1 MARRAITAGVAIAG
15 ILLGVAPSAVAAATH
30 SGLRRVT
37 YLGYSFQVPRDWQ
50 VIDLSSHQPTCVR
63 FDRHVV
69 YVGSPSANQACPSQ
83 VVGTTE
89 AMVIAPNSQNVAP
102 ASIENSI
109 ARQISVVTRRL
120 EITATFGLHP
130 AVIDRILSSAHLTPP
145 VANATGTAAASA
157 DGSAGS
163 THASGGTQNP
173 QVSSAPPGITNF
185 RGSGF
190 DTCTAPSQA
199 AMTAWRRRSPYGAVG
214 IYIGGSD
221 KACAQPN
228 LTASWVKNEAA
239 QGWHFIPLY
248 VGPQAAFGELAKASG
263 RQGAAAAIDAAH
275 QAKQLGFGSRTP
287 LYYDMEAYSP
297 SQSGR
302 ALRFLSAWTA
312 RLHALGYDSGVY
324 SSSSSG
330 IADLAHQYGRGRYAM
345 PDVIYDALWNGQA
358 NTNDPVFGPGEW
370 VHHHRVHQY
379 RGNITRTYGGITMN
393 IDRDHM
399 NVELPTP
406 AP

>member
-1 MARRAITAGVAIAG
+1 
-15 ILLGVAPSAVAAATH
+15 
-30 SGLRRVT
+30 VT
-37 YLGYSFQVPRDWQ
+37 YLGYSFEVPRDWQ
-50 VIDLSSHQPTCVR
+50 VIDLSGHQPTCVR
-63 FDRHVV
+63 FDRHVL

-89 AMVIAPNSQNVAP
+89 AMVVAPNSHHVAP

-109 ARQISVVTRRL
+109 ARQISVVTSRL

-130 AVIDRILSSAHLTPP
+130 AVIDRILASAHLTPP
-145 VANATGTAAASA
+145 VASATGAAAA
-157 DGSAGS
+157 GAGSPAGS
-163 THASGGTQNP
+163 TGASGGRQNP
-173 QVSSAPPGITNF
+173 QVSSALRGSTNF

-199 AMTAWRRRSPYGAVG
+199 AMTAWRHRSPYGAVG

-239 QGWHFIPLY
+239 QRWHFIPLY
-248 VGPQAAFGELAKASG
+248 VGPQAAFGELRKASG
-263 RQGAAAAIDAAH
+263 RQGTAAATDAAY
-275 QAKQLGFGSRTP
+275 QAQQLGFGSRTP
-287 LYYDMEAYSP
+287 LYYDMEAYPP

-330 IADLAHQYGRGRYAM
+330 IADLAHQYGGGKYAM
-345 PDVIYDALWNGQA
+345 PNVIYDALWNGQA
-358 NTNDPVFGPGEW
+358 NTFDPVFGPGEW

-399 NVELPTP
+399 NVQLRT